1 MEKTTSGTPSRGARG
16 QSLEDVHRAL
26 EALLAS
32 TRGARLHRELAA
44 RAGGSL
50 TRAESFL
57 LGNIVSYGPLRLSAL
72 AELTG
77 QDRSITSRQVDIL
90 IKADLVH
97 RTPDP
102 DDGRA
107 HLLGPT
113 EAGRRMSRNLRAVW
127 STWLQESLG
136 SWSDADLAHLAGL
149 MSRLGH
155 DLRATKEP

>member
-1 MEKTTSGTPSRGARG
+1 METPTPGPPSREARG

-57 LGNIVSYGPLRLSAL
+57 LGNIVAYGPLRLSAL
-72 AELTG
+72 ADLTG

-90 IKADLVH
+90 IKADLVR

-107 HLLGPT
+107 HLLVPT
-113 EAGRRMSRNLRAVW
+113 DAGQQMSRNMRAVW
-127 STWLQESLG
+127 STWLQDSLG
-136 SWSDADLAHLAGL
+136 TWSDADLAQLAGL
-149 MSRLGH
+149 MLRLGR
-155 DLRATKEP
+155 DLRGTREP

>member
-1 MEKTTSGTPSRGARG
+1 METPTSGTPPRDARG

-72 AELTG
+72 ADLTG
-77 QDRSITSRQVDIL
+77 QDRSITSRQADIL
-90 IKADLVH
+90 IKADLVR

-102 DDGRA
+102 EDGRA
-107 HLLGPT
+107 HLLAPT
-113 EAGRRMSRNLRAVW
+113 GAGRRMSRNLRAVW
-127 STWLQESLG
+127 STWLQDSLG
-136 SWSDADLAHLAGL
+136 SWSDADLAQLAAL
-149 MSRLGH
+149 MSRLGR
-155 DLRATKEP
+155 DVRATKES